1 MNVRVFNH
9 RLLVAAGTLIALA
22 AAPAV
27 RAGDGDALAIV
38 NGESISRQQVI
49 DVLLDAHGIEILQQV
64 LLVELCKQESKRLGL
79 AVTRSDVQREFDNSV
94 EKIAA
99 ATAGR
104 GGDAPTEEN
113 KRRALQAI
121 LEQKGLSHAEF
132 MLGMERNAH
141 LRKIIEKDLQITE
154 ETLRE
159 QFRRTYGEQ
168 VQVRQIVVSESAEIA
183 AVLEQLNK
191 GVEFA
196 DVARRQSL
204 HRASGDQGGLLPAFS
219 FDDANVSPALRELA
233 FQMKPGEVSAP
244 IRIDNLYHLIKLE
257 QRIAPASVT
266 FEEKRAEVE
275 QRLRDRVTAQEMS
288 RLANDLFQRAKIRVL
303 EPRLKD
309 KFEDLRRSVAAEAA
323 KP

>member
-1 MNVRVFNH
+1 MNAQCRRDRTFAC
-9 RLLVAAGTLIALA
+9 LTMLAALV

-38 NGESISRQQVI
+38 NGESISRQQI
-49 DVLLDAHGIEILQQV
+49 FDVLLEAHGIEILQQV

-79 AVTRSDVQREFDNSV
+79 TVTRADVQREFDHSV

-104 GGDAPTEEN
+104 AGESPTEEN
-113 KRRALQAI
+113 KRQALQAI
-121 LEQKGLSHAEF
+121 LEQKGLSRAEF

-154 ETLRE
+154 DTLRE

-183 AVLEQLNK
+183 ATLEQLNQ
-191 GVEFA
+191 GVDFA

-219 FDDANVSPALRELA
+219 FDDASVAPALRELA

-244 IRIDNLYHLIKLE
+244 IRIDNLYHIVKFE
-257 QRIAPASVT
+257 QRIPPANVT

-288 RLANDLFQRAKIRVL
+288 RLANDLFQKAKIRVL